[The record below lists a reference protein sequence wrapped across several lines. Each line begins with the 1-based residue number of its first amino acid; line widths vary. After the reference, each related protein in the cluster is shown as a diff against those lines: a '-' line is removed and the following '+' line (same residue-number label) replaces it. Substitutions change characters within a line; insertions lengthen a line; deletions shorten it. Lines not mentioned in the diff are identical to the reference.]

1 MVGGKR
7 MKKTNI
13 SKLIIYVV
21 LLIGCIITIAP
32 FFWMI
37 STSLKSFGEV
47 FNMPPTLLP
56 EKFMWS
62 NYLEVSDRIPLVRF
76 FINSILI
83 TLGVTIGTLV
93 TTIFAAYV
101 FSRIDFIGR
110 DVIFVVLIATM
121 MIPSEVILIP
131 NYITISKLGWINTYK
146 GLIIPWT
153 VSVFSIFLLRQFFLG
168 IPESLYRA
176 SKIDGCSD
184 MKYLFKIMVPI
195 SRPALITIALL
206 RIINSWNEFLWPLII
221 TNVPEMRTLPVA
233 LTIFS
238 TEAGIDYHY
247 LMAAS
252 TMIILPII
260 FVYFVLQKYIIS
272 GITRSGIKE

>member
-1 MVGGKR
+1 

-238 TEAGIDYHY
+238 TEAGTDYHY